1 MEINKLNYLNNLNKN
16 QKEAIIDL
24 DGPCLI
30 VAGAGSGKTRVLTT
44 RVAHIINKKKAW
56 PIVNP
61 KNMEEKLKKA
71 RGHEIP
77 YKSCFTPYLDDIAKF
92 IESKG

>member
-1 MEINKLNYLNNLNKN
+1 MSGGWEIKHN
-16 QKEAIIDL
+16 QDL
-24 DGPCLI
+24 G
-30 VAGAGSGKTRVLTT
+30 
-44 RVAHIINKKKAW
+44 HKKKAW